1 METWQGHG
9 AQAGTK
15 KKGGGSTQSPLNAPS
30 VQEDTLNG
38 GRDGGLCSGQRS
50 HIHALTHLD
59 TSKLS
64 RSMSTQQGATAQNW
78 NLARPALG
86 RRQWLLADLLRTT
99 LPLTHRAPTEMPR
112 RQSSSSTGSPS
123 SVRSVMQQ
131 LGGVPSAFATSR
143 ELHTARPGYA
153 ARQHTKT
160 APKAQHII
168 NYTTR
173 ASCDQQHDTMEKR
186 Y

>member
-15 KKGGGSTQSPLNAPS
+15 KKKGGGSTQSPPNAPS
-30 VQEDTLNG
+30 AQEDTLNG
-38 GRDGGLCSGQRS
+38 GRDGSGQRS
-50 HIHALTHLD
+50 HIHAPTHLD

-78 NLARPALG
+78 NLARPELG

-99 LPLTHRAPTEMPR
+99 LPFTHRAPTEMPR

-131 LGGVPSAFATSR
+131 LGGVPSAFATNR

-153 ARQHTKT
+153 TRQHTKT
-160 APKAQHII
+160 TPEAQHII

-173 ASCDQQHDTMEKR
+173 ASYDQQHDTMVKR